1 MHTYIF
7 LPPLKGM
14 TGGVAVLHQVA
25 EHLHA
30 GGFAVS
36 VVPREPGTPL
46 PAGVPVCPW
55 SELNLSPH
63 DLWLVP
69 EGWVNALTPGLQA
82 GARCVVYVQN
92 WSYLLS
98 SLPPGVQWTQL
109 PVFFLNVSQ
118 PVAWFT
124 EQVTGRGGPILRPG
138 IDTRLFRPPLSGQ
151 PEHTP
156 AGQPAV
162 SGTGPAATGLVPTA
176 ATAAATASATGPT
189 SGLTSDLTLG
199 PTSDSTSGPTLGPV
213 ATPTIGWMPR
223 KNKALAVRIRET
235 FEARRALQGKPPARW
250 LEIHGMTRQGV
261 ADSLRSAH
269 IFLST
274 GFPEG
279 CPLPPLEALASGCIL
294 AGFSGMGGWDYMRQA
309 LPPHEGGHV
318 PWWPLREVPW
328 QGNALVAADAD
339 VPAAVNGLE
348 TAARWLETDAP
359 QLVAL
364 RANAARTVE
373 HYTLESQ
380 RQAVLELWR
389 QATEGSLFMR

>member
-1 MHTYIF
+1 MRTYIF

-55 SELNLSPH
+55 NELTLSQH

-124 EQVTGRGGPILRPG
+124 EQATGRSGPILRPG
-138 IDTRLFRPPLSGQ
+138 IDTRLFCPAPSGQ
-151 PEHTP
+151 NTEISSSHD
-156 AGQPAV
+156 A
-162 SGTGPAATGLVPTA
+162 
-176 ATAAATASATGPT
+176 ASAPG
-189 SGLTSDLTLG
+189 
-199 PTSDSTSGPTLGPV
+199 STSGTTSGSTSGSTFGPIT
-213 ATPTIGWMPR
+213 TPTIGWMPR

-309 LPPHEGGHV
+309 LPPHEGGYV

-359 QLVAL
+359 QLAAL
-364 RANAARTVE
+364 RANAARTVS

-389 QATEGSLFMR
+389 QAAEGSLFMR